1 MQITNLNRAA
11 ASSTTA
17 NDLDLIYLKGIM
29 ESPAVFKRNTHV
41 NMLLICDIQYMFG
54 FVSSLMS
61 CMCQEQEASLKEVH
75 LSPVRENNVELL
87 QEILRD
93 LDPFKHRSNT
103 AAELTSILT
112 QPHFQSLLETHDSV
126 ASQVCDSPP
135 SSPGDF
141 VDHNTEDEYK
151 HTYPPPD
158 AIRMVG
164 IRKVAGEH
172 LGVTFKVEGG
182 DLIIARIL
190 HGGMVDQQGLLHA
203 GDIIKE
209 VNGREVGRDPR
220 VLQEELQAASGNIVL
235 KILPS
240 YHEAILPRQVFF
252 KCHYDYDP
260 ANDNLIPCKEAGLR
274 FETGDILQIVNQ
286 DDVNWW
292 QARHV
297 EGGSTGLIP
306 SQTLEEKRKAFVKR
320 DVELAPAGNL
330 CTGVGGKKKKKIM
343 YVTTKNAEFDRH
355 EILLYEEVAK
365 VPPFKRKTLIVIGAQ
380 GVGRRRLKNKL
391 LLRDPLLFGTTI
403 PYTSRKPKKGERES
417 RMFAFTSRS
426 KMETDIKNGRYLEH
440 GEYEGNLYGIKTDSI
455 QEVIEA
461 GRICILDPNPQTL
474 KVLRTSEFLPYVVF
488 LQSPEFEVL
497 KAINHSAVEA
507 GVVTKTLT
515 DEEMHRTCNESAKI
529 QAAYGHYFDL
539 TIVNDNLDET
549 YRTVKAALETVSK
562 NPQWVPVTWVF

>member
-1 MQITNLNRAA
+1 MPVASTRTEPAPQVLDAMSDSTT
-11 ASSTTA
+11 SSTIA

-29 ESPAVFKRNTHV
+29 ESP
-41 NMLLICDIQYMFG
+41 L
-54 FVSSLMS
+54 
-61 CMCQEQEASLKEVH
+61 EQEESPKEPR

-93 LDPFKHRSNT
+93 LDPFMQHSDA
-103 AAELTSILT
+103 AAELARILT

-126 ASQVCDSPP
+126 ASQACESQPP
-135 SSPGDF
+135 SPCDC
-141 VDHNTEDEYK
+141 VDHEQEDSQ
-151 HTYPPPD
+151 TTNPALPSD

-182 DLIIARIL
+182 ELVIARIL
-190 HGGMVDQQGLLHA
+190 HGGIIDQQGLLHV

-209 VNGREVGRDPR
+209 VNGRDVSQDPR
-220 VLQEELQAASGNIVL
+220 VLLEELQAASGIVVL

-240 YHEAILPRQVFF
+240 YHETIPPRQVFF

-260 ANDNLIPCKEAGLR
+260 ANDTLIPCKEAGLR

-306 SQTLEEKRKAFVKR
+306 SQMLEEKRKAFVKK

-330 CTGVGGKKKKKIM
+330 CTGLGVKKKKKMM

-365 VPPFKRKTLIVIGAQ
+365 VPPFKRKTLVLIGAQ
-380 GVGRRRLKNKL
+380 GVGRRRLKAKL
-391 LLRDPLLFGTTI
+391 LLRDPQLFGTTI

-417 RMFAFTSRS
+417 RMYAFTSRN
-426 KMETDIKNGRYLEH
+426 KMEADIKNGRYLEY
-440 GEYEGNLYGIKTDSI
+440 GEYEGNLYGLKIDSI
-455 QEVIEA
+455 HEVVEA
-461 GRICILDPNPQTL
+461 GRVCILDANPQSL

-488 LQSPEFEVL
+488 LQSPDFEVL
-497 KAINHSAVEA
+497 KAMNHSAVEA
-507 GVVTKTLT
+507 GVVTKALT
-515 DEEMHRTCNESAKI
+515 DEELQRTFDESAKI
-529 QAAYGHYFDL
+529 QAAFGHFFDL
-539 TIVNDNLDET
+539 TIVNENLDET

>member
-1 MQITNLNRAA
+1 MPVASTRTEPGPQVVDTMSDST

-29 ESPAVFKRNTHV
+29 ESPA
-41 NMLLICDIQYMFG
+41 
-54 FVSSLMS
+54 
-61 CMCQEQEASLKEVH
+61 EQEASLKEVH

>member
-1 MQITNLNRAA
+1 MSDST

-29 ESPAVFKRNTHV
+29 ESPAVFKRNTH
-41 NMLLICDIQYMFG
+41 
-54 FVSSLMS
+54 
-61 CMCQEQEASLKEVH
+61 EASLKEVH

-320 DVELAPAGNL
+320 DVELAPA
-330 CTGVGGKKKKKIM
+330 
-343 YVTTKNAEFDRH
+343 EFDRH

>member
-1 MQITNLNRAA
+1 MPVASTRTEPAPQVLDAMSDSTT
-11 ASSTTA
+11 SSTIA

-29 ESPAVFKRNTHV
+29 ESP
-41 NMLLICDIQYMFG
+41 L
-54 FVSSLMS
+54 
-61 CMCQEQEASLKEVH
+61 EQEESPKEPR
-75 LSPVRENNVELL
+75 LSPVSENNVELL

-93 LDPFKHRSNT
+93 LDPFTQRSDA
-103 AAELTSILT
+103 AAELARILT

-126 ASQVCDSPP
+126 ASQACESEPP
-135 SSPGDF
+135 SPCDC
-141 VDHNTEDEYK
+141 VDHEQEDSQ
-151 HTYPPPD
+151 TTNPALPSD

-182 DLIIARIL
+182 ELVIARIL
-190 HGGMVDQQGLLHA
+190 HGGIIDQQGLLHV

-209 VNGREVGRDPR
+209 VNGRDVSQDPR
-220 VLQEELQAASGNIVL
+220 VLLEELQAASGIVVL

-240 YHEAILPRQVFF
+240 YHETIPPRQVFF

-260 ANDNLIPCKEAGLR
+260 ANDTLIPCKEAALR

-292 QARHV
+292 QGRHV

-306 SQTLEEKRKAFVKR
+306 SQMLEEKRKAFVKK

-330 CTGVGGKKKKKIM
+330 CTGLGVKKKKKMM

-365 VPPFKRKTLIVIGAQ
+365 VPPFKRKTLVLIGAQ
-380 GVGRRRLKNKL
+380 GVGRRRLKAKL
-391 LLRDPLLFGTTI
+391 LLRDPQLFGTTI

-417 RMFAFTSRS
+417 RMYAFTSRN
-426 KMETDIKNGRYLEH
+426 KMEADIKNGRYLEY
-440 GEYEGNLYGIKTDSI
+440 GEYEGNLYGLKIDSI
-455 QEVIEA
+455 HEVAEA
-461 GRICILDPNPQTL
+461 GRVCILDANPQSL

-488 LQSPEFEVL
+488 LQSPDFEVL
-497 KAINHSAVEA
+497 KAMNHSAVEA
-507 GVVTKTLT
+507 GVVTKALT
-515 DEEMHRTCNESAKI
+515 DEELQRTCDESAKI
-529 QAAYGHYFDL
+529 QAAFGHFFDL
-539 TIVNDNLDET
+539 IIVNENLDET

>member
-1 MQITNLNRAA
+1 MPVASTRTEPAPQVLDAMSDSTT
-11 ASSTTA
+11 SSTIA

-29 ESPAVFKRNTHV
+29 ESP
-41 NMLLICDIQYMFG
+41 L
-54 FVSSLMS
+54 
-61 CMCQEQEASLKEVH
+61 EQEESPKEPR

-93 LDPFKHRSNT
+93 LDPFTQLSDT
-103 AAELTSILT
+103 AAELACILT

-126 ASQVCDSPP
+126 ASQACESQPP
-135 SSPGDF
+135 SPCDC
-141 VDHNTEDEYK
+141 VDHEQEDSQ
-151 HTYPPPD
+151 TTNPALPSD

-182 DLIIARIL
+182 ELVIARIL
-190 HGGMVDQQGLLHA
+190 HGGIIDQQGLLHV

-209 VNGREVGRDPR
+209 VNGRDVSQDPR
-220 VLQEELQAASGNIVL
+220 VLLEELQAASGIVVL

-240 YHEAILPRQVFF
+240 YHETIPPRQVFF

-260 ANDNLIPCKEAGLR
+260 ANDTLIPCKEAGLR

-297 EGGSTGLIP
+297 EGGSAGLIP
-306 SQTLEEKRKAFVKR
+306 SQMLEEKRKAFVKK

-330 CTGVGGKKKKKIM
+330 CTGLGVKKKKKMM
-343 YVTTKNAEFDRH
+343 YVTTKNAD
-355 EILLYEEVAK
+355 
-365 VPPFKRKTLIVIGAQ
+365 
-380 GVGRRRLKNKL
+380 
-391 LLRDPLLFGTTI
+391 
-403 PYTSRKPKKGERES
+403 TSRKPKKGERES
-417 RMFAFTSRS
+417 RMYAFTSRN
-426 KMETDIKNGRYLEH
+426 KMEADIKNGRYLEY
-440 GEYEGNLYGIKTDSI
+440 GEYEGNLYGLKIDSI
-455 QEVIEA
+455 HEVVEA
-461 GRICILDPNPQTL
+461 GRVCILDANPQSL

-488 LQSPEFEVL
+488 LQSPDFEVL
-497 KAINHSAVEA
+497 KAMNHSAVEA
-507 GVVTKTLT
+507 GVVTKALT
-515 DEEMHRTCNESAKI
+515 DEELQRTCDESAKI
-529 QAAYGHYFDL
+529 QAAFGHFFDL
-539 TIVNDNLDET
+539 TIVNENLDET